1 MNLPRMRTAPEAIK
15 EIQEIDP
22 RSSLTLTALR
32 RMIKTGE
39 IPVTYINT
47 KRLVNLDLLIEHLYR
62 DNTELARSA
71 EYGKIRKIS

>member
-15 EIQEIDP
+15 EIREIDP

-32 RMIKTGE
+32 RMMKTGE

>member
-32 RMIKTGE
+32 RMMKTGE

-62 DNTELARSA
+62 DNTELTSSA
-71 EYGKIRKIS
+71 EYGKIRRLS

>member
-22 RSSLTLTALR
+22 KSSLTLTALR
-32 RMIKTGE
+32 RMMKTGE

-47 KRLVNLDLLIEHLYR
+47 KRLVNLDLLIEYLYK
-62 DNTELARSA
+62 DNTELASST
-71 EYGKIRKIS
+71 EYGKIRRIS

>member
-32 RMIKTGE
+32 RMMKTGE